1 MVNRMR
7 TFVGVL
13 IGLALF
19 PVFSDTAMAAAYSES
34 EVRSVVTADEQK
46 IQQIREQEIEQ
57 LKITLARRQP
67 TARRADLYL
76 RLAELYIEAYRFE
89 YLVEGRV
96 HTARLEKGL
105 PEKFIDHGRSRPFLN
120 LAIRACQEIV
130 DFKIPYERM
139 DQVLYFLAYNYSELG
154 DAAKAQ
160 RYFLD
165 LVSRYPSS
173 SFAVEGLREL
183 GEAAYLARSYRDA
196 LAYFEQVLARSGQA
210 PGFTSQLP
218 RIYHRIA
225 WCRYRLKQYDKA
237 VVSMKEAIRLAGSGE
252 EKLLSIKEEA
262 LRDLAIFMTE
272 SGNVE
277 EAIVYFQRA
286 AGDQSFYPK
295 VLESLA
301 RQYERNVEPVKA
313 VQVYESLLKTSP
325 KDEVA
330 FRVRVKLVDLDL
342 RRGNFAQAL
351 GRINGVK
358 LFASSDGET
367 QTSWQNLRAMIRRTA
382 TESHEKY
389 RKASDRKALE
399 VAEKF
404 YEAYLDPILALSDPR
419 KEAPEIQMY
428 LADVKRERGLSKEAS
443 KLYRQVVD
451 SVDKRYSKEA
461 AALWTASLA
470 DAIRKESQSD
480 KAGGSPRLEAS
491 SLEKEF
497 VQAADDLGKSLKG
510 SNEAR
515 EARLKAAQV
524 LAAYPESQKSALKRI
539 RGLLEESP
547 RSPQAVTAA
556 RLWLQIFADRLSVS
570 EKKEKAGKEAR
581 DSAEDLQDAVKDIR
595 EFPEVLAFDVEHGNK
610 LKSALAE
617 QDARL
622 KVLAI
627 QFEEKDQN
635 YKTAAKLYEKF
646 AEEAQDKDSISK
658 AYENAVASWLRAGD
672 MVNADRV
679 V

>member
-1 MVNRMR
+1 
-7 TFVGVL
+7 
-13 IGLALF
+13 
-19 PVFSDTAMAAAYSES
+19 
-34 EVRSVVTADEQK
+34 
-46 IQQIREQEIEQ
+46 
-57 LKITLARRQP
+57 
-67 TARRADLYL
+67 
-76 RLAELYIEAYRFE
+76 
-89 YLVEGRV
+89 
-96 HTARLEKGL
+96 
-105 PEKFIDHGRSRPFLN
+105 
-120 LAIRACQEIV
+120 
-130 DFKIPYERM
+130 
-139 DQVLYFLAYNYSELG
+139 
-154 DAAKAQ
+154 
-160 RYFLD
+160 
-165 LVSRYPSS
+165 
-173 SFAVEGLREL
+173 
-183 GEAAYLARSYRDA
+183 
-196 LAYFEQVLARSGQA
+196 
-210 PGFTSQLP
+210 
-218 RIYHRIA
+218 
-225 WCRYRLKQYDKA
+225 
-237 VVSMKEAIRLAGSGE
+237 SMKEAIRLAGSGQ
-252 EKLLSIKEEA
+252 EKLLSVKEEA

-295 VLESLA
+295 VLESLG
-301 RQYERNVEPVKA
+301 RQYERNVEPLKA
-313 VQVYESLLKTSP
+313 TQVYESLLKTYP

-342 RRGNFAQAL
+342 RRARYGEAL
-351 GRINGVK
+351 ARIKGVK
-358 LFASSDGET
+358 LYPTSEGET

-382 TESHEKY
+382 TENHEKF
-389 RKASDRKALE
+389 RKNADRKALE
-399 VAEKF
+399 VAERF
-404 YEAYLDPILALSDPR
+404 YEAYLDPILELSDPR

-627 QFEEKDQN
+627 QFEEKDQD
-635 YKTAAKLYEKF
+635 YKSAAKLYEKF

-679 V
+679 VIAWQSKQPDNKAAAQAMRNSATLLFIQGDFEGSAEMLQRLGLSTKDSDALELAIRILASLDNSEKLASIVGKYLQAFPQATRRSRVLIQLAHDQERLKTDALAAQTYKQCLSISGSEDEAECSLRLALLYSRIGNRDE